1 MDAAHPPMMKNVI
14 VPVHPPHKANP
25 EPPGSN
31 DLRAE
36 ESQNEGSENPI
47 PRVSGW
53 ASAVRT
59 EGFIVHQQGQWFTT
73 PRGVLV
79 SLRTRRSISVL
90 LRRLSEERVRAPG
103 VPLPPDVLIAEM
115 WPGQKILRRA
125 ARNRLHVA
133 IRTLRTMGLEGVLR
147 FDGTGYFLHPEVPVE
162 LVPDA
167 AE

>member
-1 MDAAHPPMMKNVI
+1 MRTKGFV
-14 VPVHPPHKANP
+14 VHH
-25 EPPGSN
+25 
-31 DLRAE
+31 
-36 ESQNEGSENPI
+36 
-47 PRVSGW
+47 
-53 ASAVRT
+53 
-59 EGFIVHQQGQWFTT
+59 QGQWFTT
-73 PRGVLV
+73 PQGALV

-103 VPLPPDVLIAEM
+103 APLHPDTLIAEM

-147 FDGTGYFLHPEVPVE
+147 FDGAGYFLHPDVPIE

>member
-1 MDAAHPPMMKNVI
+1 MMRNVI
-14 VPVHPPHKANP
+14 VPIHPPKLSPDPLAP
-25 EPPGSN
+25 D

-36 ESQNEGSENPI
+36 ENQNGGSENLT
-47 PRVSGW
+47 PRFRGW
-53 ASAVRT
+53 ASAVRA
-59 EGFIVHQQGQWFTT
+59 EGFVVHHQGQWFTT
-73 PRGVLV
+73 PQGVLV

-103 VPLPPDVLIAEM
+103 VSLHPDALIAEM

-147 FDGTGYFLHPEVPVE
+147 FDGAGYFLHPDIPVE

>member
-1 MDAAHPPMMKNVI
+1 MMKNVI
-14 VPVHPPHKANP
+14 APAQPPHKLTPDPLAP
-25 EPPGSN
+25 N

-36 ESQNEGSENPI
+36 ENQNEGLENSV

-59 EGFIVHQQGQWFTT
+59 QGFVVHHQGQWFTT
-73 PRGVLV
+73 PQGILV

-103 VPLPPDVLIAEM
+103 VALHPDALIAEM

-133 IRTLRTMGLEGVLR
+133 VRTLRTMGLEGVLR
-147 FDGTGYFLHPEVPVE
+147 FDGTGYFLHPDVPVE
-162 LVPDA
+162 LVSDA